1 MEAIFFSF
9 AIVANN
15 RDTAYLVA
23 FGQHLQ
29 KLRTAKGLSQQQLA
43 FEAGLNKNQVG
54 NIERGE
60 VNTTIS
66 TILSISRVLEVQPK
80 ALLDF

>member
-1 MEAIFFSF
+1 MI
-9 AIVANN
+9 NN
-15 RDTAYLVA
+15 RDKAYLEA
-23 FGQHLQ
+23 FGKHLQ
-29 KLRTAKGLSQQQLA
+29 ELRQAKGLSQQQLA

-66 TILSISRVLEVQPK
+66 TILSLSK
-80 ALLDF
+80 ALDVDCKALFDFQYEEPQ

>member
-1 MEAIFFSF
+1 MPCLICWV
-9 AIVANN
+9 INN

-29 KLRTAKGLSQQQLA
+29 KLRTAKGLFQQQLA

-60 VNTTIS
+60 VNATIS
-66 TILSISRVLEVQPK
+66 TLLCISKVLLLHPEK
-80 ALLDF
+80 LLDF

>member
-1 MEAIFFSF
+1 
-9 AIVANN
+9 VANSRN
-15 RDTAYLVA
+15 TEYLVA

-29 KLRTAKGLSQQQLA
+29 KLKTEKGLSQQQLA

-66 TILSISRVLEVQPK
+66 TLFCISKVLELHPK
-80 ALLDF
+80 SLLDFQ